1 MGLEEISDVGDFTVI
16 LDCQQFF
23 LDKSQLFSQI
33 LCFTS
38 KSTLAL
44 TAAERWKF

>member
-23 LDKSQLFSQI
+23 LDKSQLFLPDFVFHIEIDVGFDGS
-33 LCFTS
+33 
-38 KSTLAL
+38 
-44 TAAERWKF
+44 